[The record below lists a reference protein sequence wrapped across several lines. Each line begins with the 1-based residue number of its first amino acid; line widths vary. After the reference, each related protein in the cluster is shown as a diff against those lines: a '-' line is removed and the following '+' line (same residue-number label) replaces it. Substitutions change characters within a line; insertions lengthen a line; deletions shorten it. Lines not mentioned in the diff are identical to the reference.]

1 MPTII
6 RQDGFRIVI
15 YPNDHLPSHVHVIK
29 GDGEVRISLGSAIDK
44 DSEAS
49 SISPRLITV
58 TGKISDKDVAKALS
72 LVKQHQIELLDKWS
86 ELHDG

>member
-15 YPNDHLPSHVHVIK
+15 YPNDYLPAHVHVVK
-29 GDGEVRISLGSAIDK
+29 GDGEVRISLGNAK
-44 DSEAS
+44 DGQVS
-49 SISPRLITV
+49 SIPPRLITV

-72 LVKQHQIELLDKWS
+72 LVTEHQIELLDKWS
-86 ELHDG
+86 EIHDG